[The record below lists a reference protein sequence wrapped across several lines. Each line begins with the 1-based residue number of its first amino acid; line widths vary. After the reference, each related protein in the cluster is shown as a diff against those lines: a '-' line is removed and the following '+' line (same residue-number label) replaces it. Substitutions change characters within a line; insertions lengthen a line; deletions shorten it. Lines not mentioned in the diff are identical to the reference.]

1 MRILG
6 IETSCD
12 ETSAAVVADG
22 RRILS
27 NVVSSQGASHAPFG
41 GVVPEIASRQ
51 HLVHLGPVVRQALA
65 EAEAS
70 VSDLEAVA
78 VTKGPGLIGALLA
91 GVSFAKAFAF
101 VRGLPLVG
109 VDHLEGHIRACYL
122 ESGEIPHP
130 ALALVV
136 SGGHT
141 SLFLIES
148 EGEYRLLG
156 KTRDDAAGEAYDKL
170 SKRLGLGYPGG
181 PVLDRLA
188 RRAQERRGDPR
199 RRRFSLPHFSDGARL
214 DFSFSG
220 LKTQVLRAIEQRGM
234 EPLRPGEDP
243 ETREDIGDLAAGFQ
257 SAVVRAL
264 ARSVER
270 ALEAVEAK
278 AVLLSGGVAANSALR
293 ERFRALGEAR
303 GLPVFTPSVALST
316 DNAAMIAAAGWLAFR
331 RGETADAELTANTEL
346 RLGESG
352 SRRSSR
358 HR

>member
-1 MRILG
+1 MLILG

-27 NVVSSQGASHAPFG
+27 NVVSSQCALHAPFG

-51 HLVHLGPVVRQALA
+51 HLLNLRPVVRRALDDA
-65 EAEAS
+65 GVAVEQ
-70 VSDLEAVA
+70 VEAVA
-78 VTKGPGLIGALLA
+78 VTRGPGLIGALLA

-101 VRGLPLVG
+101 ARGIPLVG
-109 VDHLEGHIRACYL
+109 VDHIEGHIRACYL
-122 ESGEIPHP
+122 EGGAVPHP

-141 SLFLIES
+141 NLFLLET
-148 EGEYRLLG
+148 EGSYRLLG

-170 SKRLGLGYPGG
+170 AKRLGLGYPGG

-188 RRAQERRGDPR
+188 GRGDPR
-199 RRRFSLPHFSDGARL
+199 RHLLSLPHFSDGARF

-220 LKTQVLRAIEQRGM
+220 LKTQVLRRIEAQEI
-234 EPLRPGEDP
+234 EPLAAGEDP
-243 ETREDIGDLAAGFQ
+243 EDRRDICDLAAGFQ

-264 ARSVER
+264 ARSVLR
-270 ALEAVEAK
+270 ALDQVDAEAVL
-278 AVLLSGGVAANSALR
+278 VSGGVAANSALR
-293 ERFRALGEAR
+293 RRFGEIGEERR
-303 GLPVFTPSVALST
+303 LPVFFPSVALST
-316 DNAAMIAAAGWLAFR
+316 DNAAMIAAAGHLAFL
-331 RGETADAELTANTEL
+331 RGERSGPELTADTAL
-346 RLGESG
+346 RLGETG
-352 SRRSSR
+352 PRRSLR

>member
-1 MRILG
+1 MLILG

-12 ETSAAVVADG
+12 ETSAAVVEDG

-27 NVVSSQGASHAPFG
+27 NVVSSQIAQHAAFG

-51 HLVHLGPVVRQALA
+51 HLLNLAPVVRQALA
-65 EAEAS
+65 DARVEVED
-70 VSDLEAVA
+70 VEAVA
-78 VTKGPGLIGALLA
+78 VTAGPGLIGALLT

-101 VRGLPLVG
+101 ARDIPLVG
-109 VDHLEGHIRACYL
+109 VDHIEGHIRACYL
-122 ESGEIPHP
+122 EGGEVPHP

-141 SLFLIES
+141 NLFLLES
-148 EGEYRLLG
+148 EGSYRLLG

-170 SKRLGLGYPGG
+170 AKRLGLGYPGG

-188 RRAQERRGDPR
+188 QHGDATR
-199 RRRFSLPHFSDGARL
+199 HVLSLPHFSDGARL

-220 LKTQVLRAIEQRGM
+220 LKTQVLRLIEQEGI
-234 EPLRPGEDP
+234 EPLAEGEDP
-243 ETREDIGDLAAGFQ
+243 ASRRDICDLAASFQ

-264 ARSVER
+264 HRAVDR
-270 ALEAVEAK
+270 ALGMMEAK

-293 ERFRALGEAR
+293 ARFQAFGEER
-303 GLPVFTPSVALST
+303 GLPVFYPSVALST
-316 DNAAMIAAAGWLAFR
+316 DNAAMIAAAGHLALL
-331 RGETADAELTANTEL
+331 RGEIAGPELTADTEL

-352 SRRSSR
+352 ARRSRR

>member
-1 MRILG
+1 MLVLG

-12 ETSAAVVADG
+12 ETSAAVVEDG

-27 NVVSSQGASHAPFG
+27 NVVSSQVAQHAPFG

-51 HLVHLGPVVRQALA
+51 HLVNLSPVVRQALS
-65 EAEAS
+65 EARVGLA
-70 VSDLEAVA
+70 DIEAVA
-78 VTKGPGLIGALLA
+78 VTSGPGLIGALLT

-101 VRGLPLVG
+101 ARGIPLVG
-109 VDHLEGHIRACYL
+109 VDHIEGHIRACYL
-122 ESGEIPHP
+122 EGGDVPHP

-141 SLFLIES
+141 SLFLL
-148 EGEYRLLG
+148 EGESSYRLLG

-170 SKRLGLGYPGG
+170 AKRLGLGYPGG
-181 PVLDRLA
+181 PILDRLA
-188 RRAQERRGDPR
+188 QRGDAAR
-199 RRRFSLPHFSDGARL
+199 HRLSLPHFSDGAKL

-220 LKTQVLRAIEQRGM
+220 LKTQVLRLIEQEGIA
-234 EPLRPGEDP
+234 PLAGGEDP
-243 ETREDIGDLAAGFQ
+243 ASRQDLCDLAASFQ

-264 ARSVER
+264 GRSVER
-270 ALEAVEAK
+270 ALGMFQVR

-293 ERFRALGEAR
+293 ARFRALGEER
-303 GLPVFTPSVALST
+303 GLPVFYPSIALST
-316 DNAAMIAAAGWLAFR
+316 DNAAMIAAAGHLALL
-331 RGETADAELTANTEL
+331 RGETAGPDLTADTEL

-352 SRRSSR
+352 PRRSRR

>member
-12 ETSAAVVADG
+12 ETSAAVVEDG

-27 NVVSSQGASHAPFG
+27 NVVSSQIAEHARFG

-51 HLVHLGPVVRQALA
+51 HLLNLSPVVHQALDDA
-65 EAEAS
+65 GLGVE
-70 VSDLEAVA
+70 DLEAVA
-78 VTKGPGLIGALLA
+78 VTSGPGLIGALLA

-101 VRGLPLVG
+101 ARGIPLVG
-109 VDHLEGHIRACYL
+109 VDHIEGHIRACYL
-122 ESGEIPHP
+122 EGNDVPHP

-141 SLFLIES
+141 SLFRMET
-148 EGEYRLLG
+148 EGTYQLLG

-170 SKRLGLGYPGG
+170 AKRLGLGYPGG
-181 PVLDRLA
+181 PILDRLA
-188 RRAQERRGDPR
+188 QQGDDRRYAL
-199 RRRFSLPHFSDGARL
+199 SLPHFSDGARL

-220 LKTQVLRAIEQRGM
+220 LKTQVLRLIEHEGIG
-234 EPLRPGEDP
+234 PLAEGEDP
-243 ETREDIGDLAAGFQ
+243 FQRKDLRDLAASFQ

-264 ARSVER
+264 TRSVER
-270 ALEAVEAK
+270 ALDAVEAR

-293 ERFRALGEAR
+293 ARFLALGEER
-303 GLPVFTPSVALST
+303 GLPVFYPSIALST
-316 DNAAMIAAAGWLAFR
+316 DNAAMIAAAGHLALL
-331 RGETADAELTANTEL
+331 RGETAGPDLTADTEL
-346 RLGESG
+346 RLGETG
-352 SRRSSR
+352 PRRSHR

>member
-1 MRILG
+1 MLILG

-27 NVVSSQGASHAPFG
+27 NVVSSQFASHAPFG

-51 HLVHLGPVVRQALA
+51 HLVNLAPVVRQALA
-65 EAEAS
+65 EAGAS
-70 VSDLEAVA
+70 VGDIEAVA

-101 VRGLPLVG
+101 ARRIPLVG
-109 VDHLEGHIRACYL
+109 VDHIEGHIRACYL
-122 ESGEIPHP
+122 EGGEIPHP

-141 SLFLIES
+141 SLFFLES
-148 EGEYRLLG
+148 EGHYQLLG
-156 KTRDDAAGEAYDKL
+156 KTRDDAAGEAYDKVA
-170 SKRLGLGYPGG
+170 KRLGLGYPGG

-188 RRAQERRGDPR
+188 RQGEARRQVFP
-199 RRRFSLPHFSDGARL
+199 LPHFSDGARL

-220 LKTQVLRAIEQRGM
+220 LKTQVLRVIERDRIA
-234 EPLRPGEDP
+234 PLSAGEAP
-243 ETREDIGDLAAGFQ
+243 ESRRDLRDLAASFQ
-257 SAVVRAL
+257 SAVVRVL
-264 ARSVER
+264 RRSVDR
-270 ALEAVEAK
+270 ALGAVEARS
-278 AVLLSGGVAANSALR
+278 VLLSGGVAANSALR
-293 ERFRALGEAR
+293 ESFRALGEER

-316 DNAAMIAAAGWLAFR
+316 DNAAMIAAAGHLVLL
-331 RGETADAELTANTEL
+331 RGETADAGLTADTEL
-346 RLGESG
+346 RLGEPG
-352 SRRSSR
+352 PRRSLH